1 MLVYEL
7 LMHKKIIDL
16 KIKELRDILQYDQSN
31 DLAGELFAL
40 IELKQSKLLT
50 IKSVN
55 KISKITIGET
65 EVDIDVAVKIRDTVK
80 EKVSVLTSLISNEDC
95 SLNKIELQA
104 QRDKFYEEFII
115 LSMGIEKNDLTV
127 SIG

>member
-40 IELKQSKLLT
+40 IELRQSKLLT